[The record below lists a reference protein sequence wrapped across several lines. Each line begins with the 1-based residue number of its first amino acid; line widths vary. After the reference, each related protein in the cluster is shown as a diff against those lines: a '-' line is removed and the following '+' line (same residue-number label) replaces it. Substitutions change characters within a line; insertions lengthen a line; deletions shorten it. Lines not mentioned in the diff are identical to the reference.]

1 MKIRLVF
8 FVLAVFCLF
17 HVAVGQQC
25 VGLSKAHEEKLYRNF
40 SGHKRL
46 LRYYKYFRRDSI
58 QFIEGQN
65 RRHKKRLDS
74 LWTEEKKIRRREKD
88 RANSGLAEDSI
99 LFKRIGEWSALKKE
113 TNISDSVKEMT
124 RDELRQLVLEK
135 GKQHPGFQIALE
147 QYQLGND
154 SLTWDDLTK
163 QAPGLDTL
171 SELFNSSPDELCTAA
186 AKSVEH
192 YFSGESSM
200 TKLKEGNRY
209 LNQLKSLRTGYEQQY
224 KQYTDKEALEQ
235 HGKDK
240 VSEKALDYFAD
251 HEKELGAAQKKVSKL
266 LGKYR
271 EFTNSENLEDAVKH
285 TSMKGKTFKEHLVL
299 GGNFNVI
306 STEPVSIDVSP
317 QVGYK
322 ITTKFFVALGMSYRL
337 SFRDSIRNS
346 KYVSPHN
353 TSFELSTSYDLIKS
367 FYAYAEWKK
376 SGIKIN
382 SEPTTYRWM
391 DNYFI
396 GIGKRFLVHPK
407 VYLTL
412 TALYNLNN
420 TDNNPA
426 YPKRFQIRVGFQ
438 LSELAT
444 RKKKI
449 YYDPNR

>member
-1 MKIRLVF
+1 MNWFLFLLMLLCSVVSRAQSFKVNISSKHESKIVRI
-8 FVLAVFCLF
+8 
-17 HVAVGQQC
+17 
-25 VGLSKAHEEKLYRNF
+25 K
-40 SGHKRL
+40 SGHKRC
-46 LRYYKYFRRDSI
+46 LRYYKYYRKDSIYNVKERQRMQEKFLDSIWQSSKLTKGREQGLKLELFRDSI
-58 QFIEGQN
+58 FNSKFRKWNSLMGD
-65 RRHKKRLDS
+65 RLTHDS
-74 LWTEEKKIRRREKD
+74 
-88 RANSGLAEDSI
+88 
-99 LFKRIGEWSALKKE
+99 
-113 TNISDSVKEMT
+113 T
-124 RDELRQLVLEK
+124 RDELRILALEK
-135 GKQHPGFQIALE
+135 AKQYPGFQATLE
-147 QYQLGND
+147 RYQLGND
-154 SLTWDDLTK
+154 SLTWDDLAK

-171 SELFNSSPDELCTAA
+171 SDLFNSSPDELSDAA
-186 AKSVEH
+186 DKSIER
-192 YFSGESSM
+192 YFSGESSFA
-200 TKLKEGNRY
+200 KLSEGTQSLEQ
-209 LNQLKSLRTGYEQQY
+209 LNSLYTDYKRQYE
-224 KQYTDKEALEQ
+224 QYTDKESLKQ
-235 HGKDK
+235 QGKDK
-240 VSEKALDYFAD
+240 AAEKAIDYFAD
-251 HEKELGAAQKKVSKL
+251 HERELGAAQKKVSKL

-306 STEPVSIDVSP
+306 STEPISIDVSP

-382 SEPTTYRWM
+382 SEPKTYRWM